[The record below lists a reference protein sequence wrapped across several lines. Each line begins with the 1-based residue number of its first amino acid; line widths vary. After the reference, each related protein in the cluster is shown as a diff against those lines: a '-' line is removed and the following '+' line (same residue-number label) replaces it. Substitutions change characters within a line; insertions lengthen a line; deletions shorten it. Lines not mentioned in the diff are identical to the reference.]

1 MFSRK
6 VAPGIEIKLFEL
18 QDAEPAFEVVNR
30 NRLYLRQWLPWVDY
44 TKSADDIRHFITR
57 VRTQYADNK
66 GPQTGIWI
74 DGRFAGS
81 LGCHPI
87 DWGNRNC
94 SVGYWIDERHQ
105 GKGVIAR
112 CCTVLLDYL
121 FQEVG
126 LHRVTI
132 QCGTE
137 NTRSCAIPS
146 AWASLGKASRARAN
160 GSTTV
165 GWTWWCGVCWSRI
178 GGGGEPGRFRHLQC
192 RLCDR

>member
-87 DWGNRNC
+87 DWSNRNC
-94 SVGYWIDERHQ
+94 SVGYWIEERHQ

-132 QCGTE
+132 QCATE
-137 NTRSCAIPS
+137 NTRSCAIPQR
-146 AWASLGKASRARAN
+146 LGFTREGITRDGEWVNDRWLDLVVWGLLEQEWRKRGTA
-160 GSTTV
+160 
-165 GWTWWCGVCWSRI
+165 
-178 GGGGEPGRFRHLQC
+178 GG
-192 RLCDR
+192 